1 MGDIVTTMMTRP
13 SLVVFDMAGTTV
25 IDDGQVPEAFTA
37 ALAEHGIAVGPSD
50 IRDVRGASKRQA
62 ILDLLPQSADRERKA
77 ERALAS
83 FRAHLARLYQGRVR
97 EIPGAAGVFEWL
109 RRRGIR
115 TALNTG
121 FDRDTAKMLLEAL
134 GWSTGTVDA
143 IVCGDDVARGRPA
156 PDMIFRCMELTGVTS
171 ADAVAN
177 VGDTV
182 LDLQAGDNARAGWNI
197 GVLTGAHER
206 ARMSAQPHTHLL
218 ASVAEL
224 PLLFS
229 PGRPDRGA

>member
-1 MGDIVTTMMTRP
+1 MTKVE
-13 SLVVFDMAGTTV
+13 LVVFDMAGTTV
-25 IDDGQVPEAFTA
+25 VDDGQVPQAFTA
-37 ALAEHGIAVGPSD
+37 ALAEHGVAVGPSD

-62 ILDLLPQSADRERKA
+62 ILDLLPKGRDREGKA
-77 ERALAS
+77 ERVLAS
-83 FRAHLARLYQGRVR
+83 FREHLARLYKGRVR

-109 RRRGIR
+109 RGRGIR
-115 TALNTG
+115 AALNTG
-121 FDRDTAKMLLEAL
+121 FDRDTATMLLEAL

-156 PDMIFRCMELTGVTS
+156 PDMIFRCMELTGVAG
-171 ADAVAN
+171 ADSVAN

-182 LDLQAGDNARAGWNI
+182 LDLQAGHNAGVRWNI

-206 ARMSAQPHTHLL
+206 ALMAAQPHTHLL

-224 PLLFS
+224 PELFS
-229 PGRPDRGA
+229 